1 MRFLSSGGLYSAIQL
16 LKIAEMHKIDEIDR
30 RILRELQ
37 KDGSLR
43 NDVLAERVSLSSAPT
58 LRRVRALESAGV
70 ISGYVALVDSKSV
83 GLGVRMKVDLRLA
96 SQTRVAIDGLT
107 AAITALPEV
116 VECVIVLGDWDYQL
130 TVVAKDVEDYQRFL
144 LDRLSK
150 LPGVATY
157 RSSLVVTEIKR
168 TTMLPL

>member
-1 MRFLSSGGLYSAIQL
+1 MGMILAIEL
-16 LKIAEMHKIDEIDR
+16 LKIAEMHKIDDIDR

-43 NDVLAERVSLSSAPT
+43 NDALAERVSLSPAPT
-58 LRRVRALESAGV
+58 LRRVRALEKAGV

-83 GLGVRMKVDLRLA
+83 GLGVRMKVELRLV
-96 SQTRVAIDGLT
+96 SQTRAAIDDLT
-107 AAITALPEV
+107 AAIAVLPEV

-157 RSSLVVTEIKR
+157 RSALVVTEIKR
-168 TTMLPL
+168 TTVLPL

>member
-1 MRFLSSGGLYSAIQL
+1 
-16 LKIAEMHKIDEIDR
+16 MHKLDEIDR

-43 NDVLAERVSLSSAPT
+43 NDVLAERVSLSPAPT
-58 LRRVRALESAGV
+58 LRRVRALEIAGV
-70 ISGYVALVDSKSV
+70 ISGYVALVDSRSV

-96 SQTRVAIDGLT
+96 AQTRAAIDDLA
-107 AAITALPEV
+107 AAIAVLPEV

-144 LDRLSK
+144 L
-150 LPGVATY
+150 
-157 RSSLVVTEIKR
+157 
-168 TTMLPL
+168 